1 MTSVATVTGKGA
13 AGMLRF
19 ERFALLLALLGSSLV
34 QAGDWPPETRNTFRQ
49 SCIDSATQALGK
61 QRALLYCGCTVAR
74 IGRDFSTADIAE
86 LEKTQ
91 LSESLIKRLQ
101 QVSQQCLGE
110 LRAQR

>member
-1 MTSVATVTGKGA
+1 
-13 AGMLRF
+13 MLRF
-19 ERFALLLALLGSSLV
+19 DRFTLLLALLGSPLV
-34 QAGDWPPETRNTFRQ
+34 HAGDWPAETRNTFRQ

-61 QRALLYCGCTVAR
+61 QRALLYCDCTVAR

-91 LSESLIKRLQ
+91 LSDALVQRLQ

-110 LRAQR
+110 LGAQR